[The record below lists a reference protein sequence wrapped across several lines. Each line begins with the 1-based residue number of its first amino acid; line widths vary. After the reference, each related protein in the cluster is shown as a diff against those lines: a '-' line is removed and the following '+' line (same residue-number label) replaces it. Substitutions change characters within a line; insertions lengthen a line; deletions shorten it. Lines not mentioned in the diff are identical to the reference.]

1 MTYDNL
7 VLITQFLIVLYGAIV
22 GVLIYNSN
30 KNQFKNSKST
40 VFLKTVLAV
49 IVLITGYINWDLLRY
64 ISIRSDF
71 YITFQLGIIIA
82 LLPLLIG
89 EYFSF
94 SIGED
99 SKEFKV
105 LLSLQL
111 AGYIALI
118 LVECVTYR
126 ITITEIIIAAALF
139 IILRFTV
146 NKKAFLNDKSYKSL
160 NTAVAVTTAFLLAKA
175 VSVLLKEKSYNTL
188 LFLVG
193 AALIFCA
200 YVFMRL
206 FICDSDRKIYA
217 NVRIISFYA
226 GLMVI
231 TTSISP
237 DYLDFFAY

>member
-1 MTYDNL
+1 MTYENL

-22 GVLIYNSN
+22 GVLIYYSN
-30 KNQFKNSKST
+30 KNYFTNSKST
-40 VFLKTVLAV
+40 VFLKTILTL
-49 IVLITGYINWDLLRY
+49 IVLMTGYINWDLLRY

-82 LLPLLIG
+82 LLPFLIG

-99 SKEFKV
+99 NEGFKA
-105 LLSLQL
+105 LLSLQIV
-111 AGYIALI
+111 GYVTLI
-118 LVECVTYR
+118 IIECVTYR
-126 ITITEIIIAAALF
+126 ITIAEIIIAAALF

-146 NKKAFLNDKSYKSL
+146 NKKAFLSHKSYKNL
-160 NTAVAVTTAFLLAKA
+160 NTAVAVTTAFLFAKS

-188 LFLVG
+188 LFLAG

-206 FICDSDRKIYA
+206 FICEGYRKVYA

-237 DYLDFFAY
+237 DYLNFFAY